1 MIITDLTDIGGGV
14 RDSRRRMMMETRN
27 RQARRYAILRSEN
40 PEAMDAAYAARVCAN
55 SDYMT
60 FAEAAAITSGQL
72 QNGIFRNKGLLHF
85 EEGVFLKSFTSHVA
99 GGGAFANNSGLSV
112 LAFPPTFSAWTSG
125 GLMYGSGHPVV
136 LMFPR
141 TVPNVSYNLTNTS
154 NGMNQASAIYVYDD
168 LVDTYKE
175 AWSALSSKIFGFSSY
190 TGKIIYPEH
199 YNFG

>member
-1 MIITDLTDIGGGV
+1 
-14 RDSRRRMMMETRN
+14 MMATRN

-40 PEAMDAAYAARVCAN
+40 PEAMDAAYAAGVCAN

-60 FAEAAAITSGQL
+60 FAEAAAITRGQL
-72 QNGIFRNKGLLHF
+72 QNTGIFRNKGLLHF
-85 EEGVFLKSFTSHVA
+85 EEGVFLNSFTGHYA
-99 GGGAFANNSGLSV
+99 GNGAFANNSSLSV
-112 LAFPPTFSAWTSG
+112 LAFPPTFSAWGGG
-125 GLMYGSGHPVV
+125 GLMYGSGHPII

-141 TVPNVSYNLTNTS
+141 TVPNVSYNLTSTS

-175 AWSALSSKIFGFSSY
+175 AWSDLSSKIFGFSEYS
-190 TGKIIYPEH
+190 GKIIYPEH